1 MSRKFSGLS
10 YKVVMTVMTA
20 IMMMAGKEST
30 YLWLSGSDM
39 VETLSRKSTQSGS

>member
-1 MSRKFSGLS
+1 MSRKYSGLS
-10 YKVVMTVMTA
+10 YKVMTVMTA

-30 YLWLSGSDM
+30 YLWLGGSDM